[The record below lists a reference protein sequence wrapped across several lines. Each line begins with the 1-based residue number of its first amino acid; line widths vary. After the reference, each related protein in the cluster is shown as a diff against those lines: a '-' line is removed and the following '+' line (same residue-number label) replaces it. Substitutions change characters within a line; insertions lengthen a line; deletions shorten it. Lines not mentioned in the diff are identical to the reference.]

1 MINRHFYKGI
11 RFKITLV
18 FSVVFLLINIVL
30 SSFTYRYFRNTY
42 LNNYNKYLF
51 NRAKTILS
59 RTEINPDLIAL
70 PDSGESIRIF
80 YHNNEGRAVT
90 VFQSPGPIAQVQV
103 PYLHG
108 VTDTLEQHGVYLE
121 RENYDG
127 RPVEI
132 LLTVP
137 NKYIVAR
144 LRHLSLMLLLTTLAS
159 VLAGSVASY
168 FASMWLLKP
177 IRNLARQ
184 AADINTNRLDKRLRI
199 RPTHDELQQLA
210 ETINDM
216 LGRIAHEQEIQNNFF
231 AAASHELRTP
241 LAILQAETELR
252 LNQTNEPAERQ
263 LFNSQLTEI
272 KRLQQVVEQFLL
284 VSQLK
289 HKGLV
294 LNTHPTDLSD
304 QLMTVFARNA
314 PLAQTQQTQTVLN
327 FSSEVNSFVLDA
339 DADKLDVVWQN
350 LLQNAIKHSPKGAT
364 VSVDVLPAENGL
376 SVVFTNETGSQQLP
390 VDQLTNAFTTNRLVT
405 SGSGLGLW
413 LCRQIVEAHGGR
425 LNLSVTGGKFVAEVV
440 LPVHQPLG

>member
-1 MINRHFYKGI
+1 
-11 RFKITLV
+11 
-18 FSVVFLLINIVL
+18 VVFLLINIVF
-30 SSFTYRYFRNTY
+30 SSFTYRYFRSTY

-80 YHNNEGRAVT
+80 YHDNSGRPVN
-90 VFQSPGPIAQVQV
+90 VFQSPGPIARVQA
-103 PYLHG
+103 PYRLG
-108 VTDTLEQHGVYLE
+108 VTDTLEQHGVYLK

-184 AADINTNRLDKRLRI
+184 AADINSNRLDKRLSV
-199 RPTHDELQQLA
+199 RPTHDELQQLG

-241 LAILQAETELR
+241 LAVLQAETELR
-252 LNQTNEPAERQ
+252 LSNTVEASERG
-263 LFNSQLTEI
+263 LFQNQLTEI

-289 HKGLV
+289 HQGLV
-294 LNTHPTDLSD
+294 LNSRPTDLSD
-304 QLMTVFARNA
+304 QLMSVFARNA
-314 PLAQTQQTQTVLN
+314 QLAQMQQMRTVLN
-327 FSSEVNSFVLDA
+327 FSNDVSSFQLNA
-339 DADKLDVVWQN
+339 DADKLEVVWQN
-350 LLQNAIKHSPKGAT
+350 LLQNAIKHSPKEAT
-364 VSVDVLPAENGL
+364 VNCEVLPMTNGLKVVFKNIMAGQLISVDHLA
-376 SVVFTNETGSQQLP
+376 
-390 VDQLTNAFTTNRLVT
+390 NAFATNRSVT

-413 LCRQIVEAHGGR
+413 LCRQIVDAHGGD
-425 LNLSVTGGKFVAEVV
+425 LHLSAAESMFVAEVS
-440 LPVHQPLG
+440 LPLA

>member
-1 MINRHFYKGI
+1 MLNRHFYKGI

-30 SSFTYRYFRNTY
+30 SSFTYRYFKNAY

-70 PDSGESIRIF
+70 PDSGESIRVF
-80 YHNNEGRAVT
+80 YHDNSGRPVS
-90 VFQSPGPIAQVQV
+90 VFQSPGTIARVQA
-103 PYLHG
+103 PYQLG
-108 VTDTLEQHGVYLE
+108 VTDTLGQHGVYMK

-137 NKYIVAR
+137 NKYITAR
-144 LRHLSLMLLLTTLAS
+144 LRHLSLMLLFTTLAS

-184 AADINTNRLDKRLRI
+184 AADINTNRLDKRLSVRS
-199 RPTHDELQQLA
+199 THDELQQLG
-210 ETINDM
+210 ETINNM
-216 LGRIAHEQEIQNNFF
+216 LSRIAHEQEIQNNFF

-241 LAILQAETELR
+241 LSILQAETELR
-252 LNQTNEPAERQ
+252 LNNISAVAERA
-263 LFNSQLTEI
+263 LYESQLTEI

-294 LNTHPTDLSD
+294 LNSRPTDLSD
-304 QLMTVFARNA
+304 QLMSVFARNTQ
-314 PLAQTQQTQTVLN
+314 LAQTRQTKTILN
-327 FSSEVNSFVLDA
+327 FSNDVSSFQLNA

-350 LLQNAIKHSPKGAT
+350 LLQNAIKHSPKGTA
-364 VSVDVLPAENGL
+364 VNCDVLPIANGL
-376 SVVFTNETGSQQLP
+376 KVVFKNLVAGQFVP
-390 VDQLTNAFTTNRLVT
+390 VDDLTDAFTTNRSVT

-413 LCRQIVEAHGGR
+413 LCRQVVEAHGG
-425 LNLSVTGGKFVAEVV
+425 NLQLSFDEGIFVAEVS
-440 LPVHQPLG
+440 LPLA

>member
-1 MINRHFYKGI
+1 MLNRHFYKSI

-18 FSVVFLLINIVL
+18 FSVVFLLINILL
-30 SSFTYRYFRNTY
+30 SSFTYRYFKNTY

-80 YHNNEGRAVT
+80 YHDNSGRPVT
-90 VFQSPGPIAQVQV
+90 VFQSPGPIARVLA
-103 PYLHG
+103 PYRHG

-168 FASMWLLKP
+168 FASAWLLKP

-184 AADINTNRLDKRLRI
+184 AADINTNRLDKLLNV
-199 RPTHDELQQLA
+199 RPTHDELQQLG
-210 ETINDM
+210 ETINNM

-252 LNQTNEPAERQ
+252 LNNTAEVSERS
-263 LFNSQLTEI
+263 LFQSQLTEI

-294 LNTHPTDLSD
+294 LNHQPTDLSD
-304 QLMTVFARNA
+304 QLLTVFARNA
-314 PLAQTQQTQTVLN
+314 QLAQMHQTQIVLN
-327 FSSEVNSFVLDA
+327 FSNDISSFQLNA
-339 DADKLDVVWQN
+339 DADKLEVVWQN

-364 VSVDVLPAENGL
+364 VTCEVLPTADGL
-376 SVVFTNETGSQQLP
+376 KVVFKNKVVGQSIEVNE
-390 VDQLTNAFTTNRLVT
+390 LTNAFTTNRSVT

-413 LCRQIVEAHGGR
+413 LCRQIIDAHGGS
-425 LNLSVTGGKFVAEVV
+425 LQLLAKKEMFVAEVS
-440 LPVHQPLG
+440 LLLS

>member
-1 MINRHFYKGI
+1 MLNRHFYKSI

-30 SSFTYRYFRNTY
+30 SSFTYRYFKNTY

-80 YHNNEGRAVT
+80 YHDNSGRPVT
-90 VFQSPGPIAQVQV
+90 VFQSPGPIARVLA
-103 PYLHG
+103 PYRHG

-168 FASMWLLKP
+168 FASAWLLKP

-184 AADINTNRLDKRLRI
+184 AADINTNRLDKLLNV
-199 RPTHDELQQLA
+199 RPTHDELQQLG
-210 ETINDM
+210 ETINNM

-252 LNQTNEPAERQ
+252 LNNTAEVSERS
-263 LFNSQLTEI
+263 LFQSQLTEI

-294 LNTHPTDLSD
+294 LNHQPTDLSD
-304 QLMTVFARNA
+304 QLLTVFARNA
-314 PLAQTQQTQTVLN
+314 QLAQMQQTQIVLN
-327 FSSEVNSFVLDA
+327 FSNDISSFQLNA
-339 DADKLDVVWQN
+339 DADKLEVVWQN

-364 VSVDVLPAENGL
+364 VTCEVLPTADGL
-376 SVVFTNETGSQQLP
+376 KVVFKNKVVGQSIAVNE
-390 VDQLTNAFTTNRLVT
+390 LTNAFTTNRSVT

-413 LCRQIVEAHGGR
+413 LCRQIIDAHGGS
-425 LNLSVTGGKFVAEVV
+425 LQLLAKKEMFVAEVS
-440 LPVHQPLG
+440 LLLS

>member
-1 MINRHFYKGI
+1 MKRQFYNSI
-11 RFKITLV
+11 RFKITLL
-18 FSVVFLLINIVL
+18 FSGVFLLINIVL
-30 SSFTYRYFRNTY
+30 SSFTYRYFKNTY

-70 PDSGESIRIF
+70 PDSGESIRVF
-80 YHNNEGRAVT
+80 YHDNNGRALT
-90 VFQSPGPIAQVQV
+90 VFQSPGPIAQVQA
-103 PYLHG
+103 PYRLG
-108 VTDTLEQHGVYLE
+108 VTDTLEQHAVYLK
-121 RENYDG
+121 REKYDG

-168 FASMWLLKP
+168 FASVWLLNP

-184 AADINTNRLDKRLRI
+184 AEDINTNRLDKRLSV

-216 LGRIAHEQEIQNNFF
+216 LGRIAYEQEIQNNFF

-252 LNQTNEPAERQ
+252 LNSTVEASELSLLQ
-263 LFNSQLTEI
+263 SQLAEI

-289 HKGLV
+289 HRGLV
-294 LNTHPTDLSD
+294 LNHQPTDLSD

-314 PLAQTQQTQTVLN
+314 QLAQMQQTQTVLS
-327 FSSEVNSFVLDA
+327 FSNEIDSFQLYA
-339 DADKLDVVWQN
+339 DADKLEVAWQN

-364 VSVDVLPAENGL
+364 VNCDVLPVADGL
-376 SVVFTNETGSQQLP
+376 KVVFKNVVVGQLKP
-390 VDQLTNAFTTNRLVT
+390 VNHLTNAFTTNRSVT

-413 LCRQIVEAHGGR
+413 LSRQIVDAHGGT
-425 LNLSVTGGKFVAEVV
+425 LQLSTTEGVFVAEVS
-440 LPVHQPLG
+440 LPLA